1 MTDNAKKWQQVPW
14 LRIGAEAIAIIA
26 SILIAFSLDAWW
38 DSRELAERED
48 RYLETLER
56 DFLENQENL
65 EQTIQIQSAVMESIQ
80 KLVLFGAT
88 ATPAPDADSV
98 TNLVRLVFRDTNVG
112 FSPNLGTYQELLNT
126 SSLQV
131 MRSDSLRASLA
142 DFAVRVETIRR
153 VEDGADDGWS
163 RSGTEY
169 LLTRVDQAALLPQY
183 LLGADSIVEILP
195 SAVDYRSLPSDLV
208 FRNVMVG
215 RLAVTAVRLSMYR
228 DLQERVEEVLRILRL
243 ELEH

>member
-1 MTDNAKKWQQVPW
+1 MSENAKKWRQVPW
-14 LRIGAEAIAIIA
+14 FRIGTEGVAIIA

-38 DSRELAERED
+38 DGRELAERED
-48 RYLETLER
+48 RYLESLER
-56 DFLENQENL
+56 DFLENRENL
-65 EQTIQIQSAVMESIQ
+65 EQTIQVQSAVMESIQ

-98 TNLVRLVFRDTNVG
+98 MSLVTLVFRDTNVG

-131 MRSDSLRASLA
+131 LRNDSLRTLLA
-142 DFAVRVETIRR
+142 DFGVSGETLRR
-153 VEDGADDGWS
+153 MDAGANDGWAMDV
-163 RSGTEY
+163 TEH
-169 LLTRVDQAALLPQY
+169 LMTRLDLVANLPQY
-183 LLGADSIVEILP
+183 LLGADSLVEMLP
-195 SAVDYRSLPSDLV
+195 STVEYRSLPSDRV

-228 DLQERVEEVLRILRL
+228 GLAESIDEVLRVLAS
-243 ELEH
+243 ELGQ